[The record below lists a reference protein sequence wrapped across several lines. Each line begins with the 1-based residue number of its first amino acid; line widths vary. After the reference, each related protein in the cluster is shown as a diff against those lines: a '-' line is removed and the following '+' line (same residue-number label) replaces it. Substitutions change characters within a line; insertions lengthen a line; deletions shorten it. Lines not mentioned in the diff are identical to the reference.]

1 MIIIDQLI
9 FDQLS
14 PTLTKPKRLTKSSP
28 PLYHQKKMIT
38 PNIIWGI
45 KKTKAKDQNSKKEKN
60 TQFFHT
66 FHLVWLMCWFFF
78 EDIYTHE
85 TKLLVFFR
93 YFVTIV
99 WIGYTMIQ
107 IVWYLS
113 NLENTCSLRFLSTTT
128 NWLASSLQKETSR
141 NKRNKQEWINLTTIL
156 YDFLHI
162 ISN

>member
-1 MIIIDQLI
+1 
-9 FDQLS
+9 
-14 PTLTKPKRLTKSSP
+14 
-28 PLYHQKKMIT
+28 MIT

-141 NKRNKQEWINLTTIL
+141 NKRNKQEWINMTTIL
-156 YDFLHI
+156 YYFLYLI
-162 ISN
+162 NRISMLLRLFLLIDQWFLTHC